1 MKGLPDSMRRLIA
14 EFSKMPGIGP
24 KSAQRMAFSVLTRPA
39 EEAKK
44 LSEAII
50 KLKDTVKFC
59 RVCNNLSDTEICD
72 ICSNES
78 RDKAVLCVVE
88 KPSDVISIEKMG
100 QFNGVYH
107 VLLGVLSPLDGVG
120 PKDLKIDE
128 LIKRISP
135 SALRQAEGR
144 PEQSRGTTALRA
156 DGERSRTIRK
166 EKIKEVIIAT
176 DSNTEGEA
184 TALYLIKVLKPLGVK
199 LYRIACGIPAGANLE
214 YADQATLYK
223 AFEGKKEV

>member
-1 MKGLPDSMRRLIA
+1 MKGLPDSMKTLIA

-24 KSAQRMAFSVLTRPA
+24 KSAQRLAFSVLKRPT
-39 EEAKK
+39 EDAKR
-44 LSEAII
+44 LSEAIK
-50 KLKDTVKFC
+50 KLKESVKFC
-59 RVCNNLSDTEICD
+59 KLCNNLSDKELCD
-72 ICSNES
+72 ICSNEQ
-78 RDKAVLCVVE
+78 RDRTILCVVE

-100 QFNGVYH
+100 EFNGLYH
-107 VLLGVLSPLDGVG
+107 VLLGALSPLDNIG

-128 LIKRISP
+128 LVKRIK
-135 SALRQAEGR
+135 
-144 PEQSRGTTALRA
+144 
-156 DGERSRTIRK
+156 K

-184 TALYLIKVLKPLGVK
+184 TALYLIKVLKPLAVK
-199 LYRIACGIPAGANLE
+199 LYRIAYGMPMGANLE